1 MTNEPRQTGG
11 YEPPELRD
19 LGPVAELT
27 QSSCTKWFGSG
38 DGFFFN
44 IIGQEV
50 CVSR

>member
-1 MTNEPRQTGG
+1 MNHEGTPPRG
-11 YEPPELRD
+11 YESPELRD

-44 IIGQEV
+44 IVGQEV

>member
-1 MTNEPRQTGG
+1 MTNEPTQTRG

-27 QSSCTKWFGSG
+27 QSCIKWFGSG

-44 IIGQEV
+44 IIGHEV

>member
-1 MTNEPRQTGG
+1 MTHEPTPVEA
-11 YEPPELRD
+11 YEPPVLRD

-27 QSSCTKWFGSG
+27 QSSCSKWFGSG